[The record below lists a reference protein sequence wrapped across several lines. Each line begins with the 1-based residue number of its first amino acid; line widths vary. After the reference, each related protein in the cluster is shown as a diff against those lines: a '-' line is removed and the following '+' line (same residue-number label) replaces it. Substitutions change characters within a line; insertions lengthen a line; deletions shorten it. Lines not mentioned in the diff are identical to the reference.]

1 VTATLMFNLLV
12 PRVRVFGSLYTSTL
26 SLTGVRRDL
35 TSINITE
42 ADKGWASVGGAEIL
56 S

>member
-1 VTATLMFNLLV
+1 VTATLMFDLCL
-12 PRVRVFGSLYTSTL
+12 VRVFGSLYTSTL

-42 ADKGWASVGGAEIL
+42 ADKGWASVGDAGIL
-56 S
+56 L